1 LGGLTI
7 QNGTGNVDNVTNL
20 FEGINTA
27 GNTTSF
33 IRADGYIS
41 AATVQTGGV
50 VLNSNGLTATSI
62 SATTYLG
69 LPISGS
75 SSQVAYFNS
84 NSGLTGSTNF
94 LYSGG
99 TLLVRAIGNTSASL
113 PFVIRNSADTLN
125 NFVVDGLGQGKI
137 RSTSFVPKFSISY
150 ISDAGVDRDAFVFT
164 QNVQNA
170 MGRAWTFDAGYNG
183 AFEGLQISND
193 LTGNDKGL
201 FTIQLNNYCFGTNML
216 NSDTGT
222 NERRVLRIA
231 NGVSPTTSKA
241 DEFKF
246 YSADITAGN
255 AAPHFRTEN
264 GNVVKLYTH
273 SAVTTVQ
280 GVADAL
286 TTLGL
291 LTASTITSG
300 GIVGISNSF
309 GLYSYYSTFSS
320 AMSAATSG
328 QTIELFSDIN
338 ETTNTAINLKNG
350 VNINGNNHTYTL
362 ITTGTSNCF
371 QDAGVAVNCSISNI
385 IIKRLGGTASSTDT
399 LCLYITGASNIKAYG
414 TKLIGGTTNMRCL
427 TINNAGAEVFGI
439 YAEGYNPTITV
450 TNGTLNDSTAK
461 SLNGGGI
468 SVGASGK
475 IVKCI
480 GYGVNVGGISNAG
493 LAIDSFGY
501 DPGVAGFGNSGTAIN
516 CTGWSNGSGGF
527 TQGSVGTA
535 INCIGYSTANV
546 GFFINGATNVTSC
559 KGYSTA
565 NVGLSMI
572 NSVVYDCLGFS
583 TANNGIY
590 AINAGATITEL
601 RSCKA
606 ISTSAAAINM
616 ANTTSGSKIYNTEV
630 ISKWNNASGH
640 GIILSG
646 NNTQIVQCTIEVTNS
661 SANCLFGLGSLTT
674 KYANNAFAGSLTAVT
689 SNITQGMVNTHDAQG
704 NILI

>member
-1 LGGLTI
+1 MYYNFIYPDVRVNPDYKFDEVMSGYNSNFSIINNWQYSGATI
-7 QNGTGNVDNVTNL
+7 
-20 FEGINTA
+20 
-27 GNTTSF
+27 
-33 IRADGYIS
+33 
-41 AATVQTGGV
+41 GGV
-50 VLNSNGLTATSI
+50 VLSGGSVIANSISATTYYGLPTDIRVTGGTYSNGTATFTNNTGGTFSVTGFTNPFTGGTVTGATTFTAGLTATSI
-62 SATTYLG
+62 SATTYYG
-69 LPISGS
+69 LPS
-75 SSQVAYFNS
+75 
-84 NSGLTGSTNF
+84 
-94 LYSGG
+94 
-99 TLLVRAIGNTSASL
+99 
-113 PFVIRNSADTLN
+113 
-125 NFVVDGLGQGKI
+125 
-137 RSTSFVPKFSISY
+137 
-150 ISDAGVDRDAFVFT
+150 
-164 QNVQNA
+164 
-170 MGRAWTFDAGYNG
+170 
-183 AFEGLQISND
+183 
-193 LTGNDKGL
+193 
-201 FTIQLNNYCFGTNML
+201 
-216 NSDTGT
+216 
-222 NERRVLRIA
+222 
-231 NGVSPTTSKA
+231 
-241 DEFKF
+241 
-246 YSADITAGN
+246 
-255 AAPHFRTEN
+255 
-264 GNVVKLYTH
+264 
-273 SAVTTVQ
+273 
-280 GVADAL
+280 
-286 TTLGL
+286 
-291 LTASTITSG
+291 
-300 GIVGISNSF
+300 GIVGVSNSS
-309 GLYSYYSTFSS
+309 GLYTYYSTFGS

-338 ETTNTAINLKNG
+338 EATNTTINLKNG

-501 DPGVAGFGNSGTAIN
+501 DSGVQGFGNTGTAIN

-527 TQGSVGTA
+527 ICQGGSTS
-535 INCIGYSTANV
+535 INCNGYSTANY
-546 GFFINGATNVTSC
+546 GFGVNGATNVVSC

-565 NVGLSMI
+565 NVGLSII
-572 NSVVYDCLGFS
+572 NGVLYDCLGYS
-583 TANNGIY
+583 TTNNGIY
-590 AINAGATITEL
+590 AINSGAAITEL

-616 ANTTSGSKIYNTEV
+616 ANTTSGCKIYNTEV

-646 NNTQIVQCTIEVTNS
+646 NNTQVVQCTIEVTNS
-661 SANCLFGLGSLTT
+661 SANCLYGLGSLTT